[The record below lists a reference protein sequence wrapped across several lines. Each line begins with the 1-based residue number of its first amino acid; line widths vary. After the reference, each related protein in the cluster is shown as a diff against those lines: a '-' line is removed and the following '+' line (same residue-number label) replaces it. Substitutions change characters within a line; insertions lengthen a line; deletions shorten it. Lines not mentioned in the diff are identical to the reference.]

1 MKNKNELVDKVASK
15 TNLKREDIFQL
26 AHDLQTKDLNDEQD
40 IRNFIMTV
48 AKLTNQQLEPVKVDK
63 LVRIIQNKQVPQD
76 IEKML

>member
-26 AHDLQTKDLNDEQD
+26 AHDLQTKDLNNEQD
-40 IRNFIMTV
+40 IRNFIMMV

-63 LVRIIQNKQVPQD
+63 LVRIIRNKQVPQD

>member
-26 AHDLQTKDLNDEQD
+26 ARDLQTKDLNNEQD

-48 AKLTNQQLEPVKVDK
+48 AKLTNQQLEPAKVDK

>member
-26 AHDLQTKDLNDEQD
+26 AHDLQTKDLNNEQD

-48 AKLTNQQLEPVKVDK
+48 SKLTNQQLEPAKVDK
-63 LVRIIQNKQVPQD
+63 LVRIIRNKQVPQD

>member
-15 TNLKREDIFQL
+15 TNLRREDIFQL
-26 AHDLQTKDLNDEQD
+26 AHDLQTKDLNNEQD

-48 AKLTNQQLEPVKVDK
+48 SKLTHQQLEPEKVEK

>member
-26 AHDLQTKDLNDEQD
+26 AHDLQTKDLNNEQD

-48 AKLTNQQLEPVKVDK
+48 AKLTNQQLEPAKVDK
-63 LVRIIQNKQVPQD
+63 LIRIIRNKQVPQD

>member
-15 TNLKREDIFQL
+15 TNLRREDIFQL
-26 AHDLQTKDLNDEQD
+26 AHDLQTKDLNNEQD

-48 AKLTNQQLEPVKVDK
+48 AKLTNQQLEPAKVDK
-63 LVRIIQNKQVPQD
+63 LVRIIRNKQVPQD

>member
-26 AHDLQTKDLNDEQD
+26 AHDLQTKDLNNEQD

>member
-26 AHDLQTKDLNDEQD
+26 AHDLQTKDLNNEQD

-48 AKLTNQQLEPVKVDK
+48 AKLTNQQLEPAKVDK